1 MGLFAEVTA
10 EQQRQRPGL
19 PCSVAAALEELGPD
33 DAADLRKALDDTSIF
48 GTVIAKVL
56 EDRGL
61 HVPENTVQRHRRGA
75 CVCAR
80 G

>member
-1 MGLFAEVTA
+1 VGLLEDLTN

-19 PCSVAAALEELGPD
+19 PCSVAAALEELGPED
-33 DAADLRKALDDTSIF
+33 SADLRKALDDPSIF

>member
-1 MGLFAEVTA
+1 MGLLDELTA

-19 PCSVAAALEELGPD
+19 PCSVAAALEELDPE
-33 DAADLRKALDDTSIF
+33 DAADLRRALDDPTIF

-56 EDRGL
+56 EERGI

-80 G
+80 R